1 MIKRL
6 LIANRGEI
14 VDRIMR
20 TCERLGIETVAVYS
34 EADREASYLDRAVL
48 SYCIGPERPTES
60 YLNIDALMMAVKDSQ
75 ADAVHPGY
83 GFLSESAAFAEA
95 VTQAGVKWI
104 GPGPGILQSIE
115 SKCFCR
121 WLAQELDVPVT
132 PGTLKPVTTVKEI
145 MVAAERVGLPI
156 LLKLDKGG
164 GGKGIEV
171 LEEASDPGS
180 VAAVLERMKRIGEKA
195 FASGDVYVEKV
206 IPAPRHIEVQ
216 FLADEFGNV
225 ICLGERECSIQR
237 RYQKIIEESPSSI
250 VSEQER
256 NGLYEQTGK
265 LVREM
270 GYVGA
275 GTIEYLRGQDGRF
288 YFMEINAR
296 LQVEHPVT
304 EYVTGLDLIE
314 QQIKIANGEPLDL
327 CQNEIRLFGHSIEC
341 RIYAEDS
348 ETFLPCPGT
357 ISRIRFPDTCWGS
370 IRVDHAIRQGS
381 CISPCYDPMLAKV
394 IAWGKDR
401 DAAICNITQALKTFL
416 IEGVEN
422 TIDASLSILE
432 SESFQTG
439 DFNTSYLAER
449 KSNERS
455 TDLPA

>member
-34 EADREASYLDRAVL
+34 EADRDAPYLGKATL

-60 YLNIDALMMAVKDSQ
+60 YLNINALMEAVKDSR

-121 WLAQELDVPVT
+121 WLAQELDIPVT

-145 MVAAERVGLPI
+145 IMAAERVGLPV

-164 GGKGIEV
+164 GGKGIEI
-171 LEEASDPGS
+171 LENVSDSGS
-180 VAAVLERMKRIGEKA
+180 VTAVLDRMRRIGEKA
-195 FASGDVYVEKV
+195 FACGDVYVEKV

-216 FLADEFGNV
+216 FLADEVGNV

-250 VSEQER
+250 VSEPER
-256 NGLYEQTGK
+256 NSLYEQTGK
-265 LVREM
+265 LVRDM

-288 YFMEINAR
+288 YFMEVNAR

-304 EYVTGLDLIE
+304 EFVTGLDLIE

-327 CQNEIRLFGHSIEC
+327 QQSDIKLFGHAIEC

-357 ISRIRFPDTCWGS
+357 ISRLLFPETSWGS
-370 IRVDHAIRQGS
+370 VRVDHAIKQGFNV
-381 CISPCYDPMLAKV
+381 SPYYDPMLAKV

-401 DAAICNITQALKTFL
+401 DAAVYNITQALKTFI

-432 SESFQTG
+432 SEGFQTG

-449 KSNERS
+449 KLNERI